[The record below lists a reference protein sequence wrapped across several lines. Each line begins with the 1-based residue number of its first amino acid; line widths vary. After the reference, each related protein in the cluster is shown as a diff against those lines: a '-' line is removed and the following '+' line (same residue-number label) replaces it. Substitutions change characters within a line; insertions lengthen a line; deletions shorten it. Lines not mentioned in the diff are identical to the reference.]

1 MENAKRLYSMRIQR
15 TLYSITFKHQSR
27 IGKSNWS
34 RKKQKEELAKWYY
47 GQKERYGK
55 SNSLILKDAAELKEL
70 NLKITKVIWSSI
82 WQTVMWTKMLRIR
95 NVAEKDDVNFE
106 SLSDSLVDMINYAA
120 MFAAYLENKDMDTDI
135 AAHQTMQQAIDK
147 DRQLWEIQKNRT

>member
-1 MENAKRLYSMRIQR
+1 MAKVTATQ
-15 TLYSITFKHQSR
+15 
-27 IGKSNWS
+27 
-34 RKKQKEELAKWYY
+34 
-47 GQKERYGK
+47 
-55 SNSLILKDAAELKEL
+55 ILKEAAELKEL
-70 NLKITKVIWSSI
+70 KSKDYQGGIWSEEDYFPFGKTSYI
-82 WQTVMWTKMLRIR
+82 HMMWTKMLRIR

-147 DRQLWEIQKNRT
+147 DRQLWEIQKKRT